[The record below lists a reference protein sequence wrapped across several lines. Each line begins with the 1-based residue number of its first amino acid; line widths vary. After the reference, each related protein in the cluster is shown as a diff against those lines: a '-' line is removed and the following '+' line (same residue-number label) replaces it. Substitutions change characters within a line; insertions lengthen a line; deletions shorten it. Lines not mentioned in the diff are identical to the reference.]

1 MGQVQLILEDEPVLP
16 ANSGRDS
23 KGRFAAGNKLSPR
36 VSEIKSRYISLRNAS
51 LRAIGEQ
58 DIEEIVQNM
67 VRLAKSGDMAATRL
81 LFQFVISHNIGDPEA
96 DKHNDD
102 IMDVPH
108 EYTQRLK
115 TIHPNLFRITN
126 GRDHTVETSS

>member
-1 MGQVQLILEDEPVLP
+1 MGQVQLIVDEPNLP
-16 ANSGRDS
+16 ESSGRDS
-23 KGRFAAGNKLSPR
+23 KGRFAPGNKLSPK

-67 VRLAKSGDMAATRL
+67 VRLAKNGDMAATRL
-81 LFQFVISHNIGDPEA
+81 LFQFVISHNVSDQEA
-96 DKHNDD
+96 DKHDD
-102 IMDVPH
+102 DMNDVPI
-108 EYTQRLK
+108 EYTRRLQ

-126 GRDHTVETSS
+126 GRDHTVETSP